1 MLSLMKDLCTRRLP
15 AYYTELVPVRDIQVL
30 TPVRKG
36 LLGSINLNRELQDV
50 LNPANP
56 QLEERQFGE
65 RLFREQDK
73 VMQIKNNYQLKW
85 RNQEDFTD
93 GEGVFNGDVGFIS
106 RIDREFREVTVI
118 FDNCKYVTYDFNQM
132 DELELAYAI
141 TVHKSQGSE
150 FPVVVMPMTWFPPV
164 LATRNLLYTGVTRGK
179 TAVVLVGS
187 EDKMQGMVDNN
198 RITQRYSG
206 LAARLRAMM
215 EF

>member
-1 MLSLMKDLCTRRLP
+1 M
-15 AYYTELVPVRDIQVL
+15 VPVRDIQVL

-36 LLGSINLNRELQDV
+36 LLGSISLNRELQDA

-85 RNQEDFTD
+85 KNQENFTD

-106 RIDREFREVTVI
+106 KIDREFSEVTVI
-118 FDNCKYVTYDFNQM
+118 FDGCKYVTYDFGQM

-150 FPVVVMPMTWFPPV
+150 FPIVVMPMSWFPPV

-187 EDKMQGMVDNN
+187 EDKMRAMVDNN

-206 LAARLRAMM
+206 LSIRLRAMLN
-215 EF
+215 F